1 MQPSIVRHP
10 WIWRWPR
17 TLTRVRLVRGSVAAR
32 LVSDSFQCSSC
43 LARLNMAECDRVSAA
58 DDDDDIVEDEDVN
71 AQNVQLT

>member
-1 MQPSIVRHP
+1 MDHAAISHHP

-58 DDDDDIVEDEDVN
+58 DDDDMMN
-71 AQNVQLT
+71 CMHRMYS